1 MTKIILDLI
10 LLYLFYLFFFISSSG
25 YGKILISFLS
35 TQSKNVNYFEL
46 NLFGNI
52 FYLIIGYSLYL
63 TSSFNPIFNT
73 ILFFLGI
80 GVYFFYEK
88 NLNIISLKKIIFYL
102 SLFFSALLISKL
114 HEDFL
119 TYHFPGLQEIFLNK
133 LTVGSGNISL
143 RFVHVSLFSYI
154 QALYIFPFFE
164 YKLINIPVFHI
175 FISTVGYF
183 FLNFKKLNT
192 SKIEKFFCFFILT
205 FLIIKFTRLNEY
217 GYDYIAQFLLL
228 IIFHKLF
235 FLKKKRCEI
244 FKSIVLFI
252 FSISIKKISL
262 LFSPLFLL
270 LFWSKNIFE
279 LIKSSFQKKYL
290 FLIFLLLMII
300 FSNSFIRSGCIFY
313 PINYTCL
320 SKVQIDWGVKEELKK
335 HSVEIESWAK
345 GFYHQKIS
353 KYKNI
358 KNQKKYLSNWHW
370 FKVWIDIHFFY
381 KVFEF
386 LLIIISLYFAM
397 YFIVS
402 KNKKII
408 SFKTKELLSILALS
422 LTSIFFW
429 LDTVPQFRFGFA
441 SIIIFSFFLLVLICQ
456 KDFELKKRGALV
468 LIIIS
473 IIFFNLKNFN
483 RINSELSRNDL
494 YQYNNFPWFNDD
506 VTQKNYKNDK
516 LIIKDKKFYRIV
528 RGIN

>member
-10 LLYLFYLFFFISSSG
+10 LFYLFYLFFFISSSG

-52 FYLIIGYSLYL
+52 FYLIIGYCLYL
-63 TSSFNPIFNT
+63 TSSFNPIFNI

-80 GVYFFYEK
+80 GIYFFFEK

-235 FLKKKRCEI
+235 FLKKKE
-244 FKSIVLFI
+244 
-252 FSISIKKISL
+252 
-262 LFSPLFLL
+262 
-270 LFWSKNIFE
+270 
-279 LIKSSFQKKYL
+279 
-290 FLIFLLLMII
+290 M
-300 FSNSFIRSGCIFY
+300 
-313 PINYTCL
+313 
-320 SKVQIDWGVKEELKK
+320 
-335 HSVEIESWAK
+335 
-345 GFYHQKIS
+345 
-353 KYKNI
+353 
-358 KNQKKYLSNWHW
+358 
-370 FKVWIDIHFFY
+370 
-381 KVFEF
+381 
-386 LLIIISLYFAM
+386 
-397 YFIVS
+397 
-402 KNKKII
+402 
-408 SFKTKELLSILALS
+408 
-422 LTSIFFW
+422 
-429 LDTVPQFRFGFA
+429 
-441 SIIIFSFFLLVLICQ
+441 
-456 KDFELKKRGALV
+456 
-468 LIIIS
+468 
-473 IIFFNLKNFN
+473 
-483 RINSELSRNDL
+483 
-494 YQYNNFPWFNDD
+494 
-506 VTQKNYKNDK
+506 
-516 LIIKDKKFYRIV
+516 
-528 RGIN
+528 